1 MTEAEQAVERARDQR
16 KQGASMDD
24 DVISAPRLA
33 DATDILKDDVQG
45 QIANTEGEVNVN
57 SVAKMRYNQNVGIK
71 KATPMKKGYFKG
83 K

>member
-1 MTEAEQAVERARDQR
+1 
-16 KQGASMDD
+16 MDD

-33 DATDILKDDVQG
+33 DATDILKEDVQG
-45 QIANTEGEVNVN
+45 QIANTEGDVNVN
-57 SVAKMRYNQNVGIK
+57 SPAEMRYKSNVGIK